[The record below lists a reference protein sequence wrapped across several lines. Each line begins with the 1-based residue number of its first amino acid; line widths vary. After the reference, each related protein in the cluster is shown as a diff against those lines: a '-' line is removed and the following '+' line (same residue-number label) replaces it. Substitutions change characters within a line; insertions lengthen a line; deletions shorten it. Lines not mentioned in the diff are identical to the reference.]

1 MDDIGLLSKP
11 GCWSYNPY
19 MGEYQKISESA
30 AVGEESAVSQAEESV
45 TYEPSM
51 TCDPSISEGAL
62 GYVSGAC

>member
-1 MDDIGLLSKP
+1 
-11 GCWSYNPY
+11 
-19 MGEYQKISESA
+19 MGEYQKISEAA

-62 GYVSGAC
+62 GYVSGACWAGTAAPCPGS